1 MLSSFVGTLCVFCC
15 VVLIPRK
22 CQRKRMSQKKV
33 VHVYKIL
40 QLYVMFELSA
50 KHLHLPLFPT
60 ML

>member
-1 MLSSFVGTLCVFCC
+1 MLSSFIGTLCVFCC

-22 CQRKRMSQKKV
+22 CQRMSQKKV
-33 VHVYKIL
+33 VHVCKIL